1 MIEPTVE
8 PLRFAVA
15 VAGTTV
21 VAVAWMAVKGGGG
34 EIVTVVQAVE
44 QVTAPSEPA
53 TRDALSAATLEIA
66 PTTGDVIAQVGSATS
81 GTTTIDRHLAPES
94 QGLPSIIS
102 VVNGITIIFRRPP

>member
-1 MIEPTVE
+1 MVQQ
-8 PLRFAVA
+8 
-15 VAGTTV
+15 AGV
-21 VAVAWMAVKGGGG
+21 GG

-44 QVTAPSEPA
+44 HVTAPSEA
-53 TRDALSAATLEIA
+53 AIGGTLSAARLEIA
-66 PTTGDVIAQVGSATS
+66 PTAGDVIAQLGGATF

>member
-1 MIEPTVE
+1 MATP
-8 PLRFAVA
+8 
-15 VAGTTV
+15 V
-21 VAVAWMAVKGGGG
+21 VQQAGGG